1 MESICDKCMQI
12 ERVCHIYV
20 VFCDN
25 RMTLR
30 NFIDY
35 TLEQLAPLYPQ
46 QECKAIAVRMLK
58 ELLAGYKGYE
68 HLVEPGTELA
78 TFQLAEHFCKSEY
91 RECLCTQEKASNE
104 EIPLLQQVPAAE
116 EYLLSCVARLA
127 TGEPLQYVLGY
138 EWFCG
143 HKFNVAPGVL
153 IPRPETEELVN
164 KVLEVAVAGTSYNP
178 VKTEISFSSAGT
190 VQRQSSDVSLL
201 QQSSAATVQRPLRIL
216 DICTGS
222 GCIAWSVAAA
232 LPQAEVYAC
241 DISWQALQIA
251 RSQSIFT
258 FGGTSEQ
265 ENCGIF
271 EQTGCGTPARVNFFE
286 CDILSPEAEQT
297 ILFQCAASEKA
308 GEANEAER
316 AGEANEAVKTGKA
329 GEANEAVK
337 TGKAGMEGHLGGMFD
352 IIVSN
357 PPYVCECEKSQMRA
371 NVLEHEPHL
380 ALFVPDN
387 DPLRFYRAIA
397 QLSGRI
403 LNPGGVLLFEI
414 NERFGQQT
422 AHLMQEVGYTNCQ
435 VLQDM
440 FGKERMVLGY
450 KNFS

>member
-1 MESICDKCMQI
+1 
-12 ERVCHIYV
+12 
-20 VFCDN
+20 
-25 RMTLR
+25 MTLR
-30 NFIDY
+30 KFIDY

-78 TFQLAEHFCKSEY
+78 TFQLAEHFCNSEY

-251 RSQSIFT
+251 RSQSVFT
-258 FGGTSEQ
+258 FAGTSEQ

-297 ILFQCAASEKA
+297 ILFQCAASEKT
-308 GEANEAER
+308 GEAN
-316 AGEANEAVKTGKA
+316 GAVKTGGAVK
-329 GEANEAVK
+329 ANEAVK

-440 FGKERMVLGY
+440 FGKERIVLGY

>member
-1 MESICDKCMQI
+1 
-12 ERVCHIYV
+12 
-20 VFCDN
+20 
-25 RMTLR
+25 MTLR

-78 TFQLAEHFCKSEY
+78 TFQLAEHFFKSEY
-91 RECLCTQEKASNE
+91 RECLCTQEKVSNE
-104 EIPLLQQVPAAE
+104 EIPLLQQVPAAEEYLHSCAGCLVPAAE

-138 EWFCG
+138 EWFYG

-178 VKTEISFSSAGT
+178 VKTEISFSSAG
-190 VQRQSSDVSLL
+190 
-201 QQSSAATVQRPLRIL
+201 TVQRPLRIL

-271 EQTGCGTPARVNFFE
+271 EQTGCGMPARVNFFE

-308 GEANEAER
+308 GEVNGAVKTGEAVKANGAEKAGEASGAVKTVE
-316 AGEANEAVKTGKA
+316 AGEANEAVKTG
-329 GEANEAVK
+329 E
-337 TGKAGMEGHLGGMFD
+337 AGMEGHLGGMFD

-440 FGKERMVLGY
+440 FGKERIVLGY

>member
-1 MESICDKCMQI
+1 
-12 ERVCHIYV
+12 
-20 VFCDN
+20 
-25 RMTLR
+25 MTLR

-35 TLEQLAPLYPQ
+35 TQERLAPLYQQ

-190 VQRQSSDVSLL
+190 VQRQSF
-201 QQSSAATVQRPLRIL
+201 AATVQRPLRIL

-232 LPQAEVYAC
+232 LPHAEVYAC

-297 ILFQCAASEKA
+297 ILFHCAASEKA
-308 GEANEAER
+308 GEANGAVKTGG
-316 AGEANEAVKTGKA
+316 AGEANEAVNTGGAVK
-329 GEANEAVK
+329 ANEAVK
-337 TGKAGMEGHLGGMFD
+337 TGEVNEAVKAGEVNGAVKTGEAGEVNGAEKAGKAGMEGHLGGMFD

-422 AHLMQEVGYTNCQ
+422 AHLMQELGYTNCQ

-440 FGKERMVLGY
+440 FGKERIVLGY

>member
-1 MESICDKCMQI
+1 
-12 ERVCHIYV
+12 
-20 VFCDN
+20 
-25 RMTLR
+25 MTLR

-35 TLEQLAPLYPQ
+35 TQERLAPLYQQ

-164 KVLEVAVAGTSYNP
+164 KVLEVAVAGTSYDP
-178 VKTEISFSSAGT
+178 VKTEISFSSAG
-190 VQRQSSDVSLL
+190 
-201 QQSSAATVQRPLRIL
+201 TVQRPLRIL

-232 LPQAEVYAC
+232 LPHAEVYAC

-308 GEANEAER
+308 GEAN
-316 AGEANEAVKTGKA
+316 GAVKTGEAVKA
-329 GEANEAVK
+329 NGAVKTGGAGKVNEAVK

-440 FGKERMVLGY
+440 FGKERIVLGY